1 MALWWCKCDNSSGSI
16 RQIPAGR
23 SIPFLLHWM
32 LERLLFQK
40 CHCID
45 RLEICCWSGGQQ
57 QRESS
62 PRPKSIVP
70 TGLELILSN
79 HSTKLSSLTGFQ
91 QRQSTRQLAGGTLV
105 APGGNPE
112 CLEKKPKPRHP
123 PSPHSRIRWAGR
135 KM

>member
-1 MALWWCKCDNSSGSI
+1 
-16 RQIPAGR
+16 
-23 SIPFLLHWM
+23 M

-45 RLEICCWSGGQQ
+45 RLEICCWSGDQQQPGWSGGQQ

-91 QRQSTRQLAGGTLV
+91 QMQSTRQLAGVTLV
-105 APGGNPE
+105 APGANPG
-112 CLEKKPKPRHP
+112 CLEKKYKPRH
-123 PSPHSRIRWAGR
+123 R